1 MRGYGDIEMETET
14 VLVTSI
20 AKGVDVVS
28 QSVGKG
34 VDVVSQSVGMA
45 IKVLACAVSG
55 AIVVYSIGSL
65 VWYALVHVSG
75 DQSDADLLFLQRLP
89 PSRFHCLLKSDGFKL
104 KLLTALGMAGARL
117 WH

>member
-1 MRGYGDIEMETET
+1 MPDATRFVRGHIAMEIEP

-28 QSVGKG
+28 QSVG
-34 VDVVSQSVGMA
+34 MA
-45 IKVLACAVSG
+45 IKVLSCAVSG

-65 VWYALVHVSG
+65 VRYALVHVSS

-89 PSRFHCLLKSDGFKL
+89 PSSFHCLLKSDGFKL
-104 KLLTALGMAGARL
+104 NLLTAFGMASARL